1 MILRSKPLVLVRH
14 HMTGYMLMGMGGAEY
29 TALETAIALSKNG
42 FRVYLHGLTLDAPHK
57 LVRLAKFY
65 GIPLEDLS
73 FGLGDCSDPDIIFN
87 TSGDVLSGLADI
99 IYFHFPSSLRTD
111 IYYSGIRGLLK
122 ISGYIYSFF
131 NRLVTPISLKRVKLI
146 LANSSFTAMLVEK
159 MLFRRPIIVYPPVN
173 LNGLKNNP
181 LPREER
187 DTYILMVSRLSYEKQ
202 PEKAILVA
210 KILKQLGLTRYRVVL
225 AGAIGKYSKIVMK
238 RLMEYAD
245 KYGVEDYLDIR
256 VNPSREELIELYRKA
271 MLYVHPTERE
281 HFGISIVEAM
291 AAGTPVIVPI
301 NSGSWTDILS
311 RNINIGLPYKGP
323 RDLKYKIKQV
333 ITNHDIWLTLSQN
346 GHKRSL
352 FFDRTR
358 FHKEISAYTRLVYY
372 MLTKK

>member
-1 MILRSKPLVLVRH
+1 MVLRSKPLVLVRH

-42 FRVYLHGLTLDAPHK
+42 FRVYLHGLTLDTPHK

-65 GIPLEDLS
+65 GIPLEDLR

-159 MLFRRPIIVYPPVN
+159 MLFRRPVIVYPPVN

-187 DTYILMVSRLSYEKQ
+187 DTYILMVSRISYEKQ

-210 KILKQLGLTRYRVVL
+210 KILKQLGLIRYRVVL

-311 RNINIGLPYKGP
+311 KNINIGLPYKGP

-333 ITNHDIWLTLSQN
+333 IMNHDIWLTLSQN

-372 MLTKK
+372 MLSKK

>member
-1 MILRSKPLVLVRH
+1 MRSKPLVLVRH

-42 FRVYLHGLTLDAPHK
+42 FRVYLHGLTLDAPYK

-65 GIPLEDLS
+65 GIPLEDLR
-73 FGLGDCSDPDIIFN
+73 FGLGDCSDPDLIFN

-159 MLFRRPIIVYPPVN
+159 MLFRRPVIVYPPVN
-173 LNGLKNNP
+173 LNGLKNEP

-187 DTYILMVSRLSYEKQ
+187 DTYILMVSRISYEKQ

-210 KILKQLGLTRYRVVL
+210 KILKQLGFTRYRVIL
-225 AGAIGKYSKIVMK
+225 AGAIGKYSRIVMK
-238 RLMEYAD
+238 RLMEYTD
-245 KYGVEDYLDIR
+245 KYGVKDYLDIR

-281 HFGISIVEAM
+281 HFGISVVEAM

-311 RNINIGLPYKGP
+311 RDINMGLPYRGS
-323 RDLKYKIKQV
+323 RDLKDKIKQL
-333 ITNHDIWLTLSQN
+333 ITNHDMWFTLSRN

-372 MLTKK
+372 MLSKK